1 MNGWYWQ
8 FGKYRRFGAASM
20 NWRGR
25 NSTRG
30 KCIWSINDLGN
41 IIEPPLG
48 IASSFGP
55 KFGEWRNLM
64 SRNICLSC
72 AVLGVLVVGPM
83 QVLADGKG
91 GGLNRA
97 LKGGAKGPIN
107 AGPGRQGGLSGHG
120 GDELARR
127 GPGLGRAGSGLQR
140 AGIGTAH
147 TPPLAADGNPVTNQ
161 QRILDHRLNQ
171 AEHLRGISER
181 NGNEHLLETA
191 DRMEANATRNF
202 ERQQQ
207 RFAGD
212 TTVPPSSTGEA
223 PAPTLT
229 TPNAEEPVPVTTPT
243 APTASRAGRG
253 FWFRSR

>member
-1 MNGWYWQ
+1 MSKTLGN
-8 FGKYRRFGAASM
+8 F
-20 NWRGR
+20 
-25 NSTRG
+25 TRG
-30 KCIWSINDLGN
+30 ECIWPITDLGN

-48 IASSFGP
+48 IVSSFGP
-55 KFGEWRNLM
+55 QFGEWRNLM
-64 SRNICLSC
+64 SRKICLSC

-83 QVLADGKG
+83 QLLADGKG

-97 LKGGAKGPIN
+97 LKTGAKGPIN
-107 AGPGRQGGLSGHG
+107 AGPGRSGGLPGRAS
-120 GDELARR
+120 DDLARR
-127 GPGLGRAGSGLQR
+127 GPGLNRAGGGLER
-140 AGIGTAH
+140 AA
-147 TPPLAADGNPVTNQ
+147 TNQ

-171 AEHLRGISER
+171 AEHLRGVAER
-181 NGNEHLLETA
+181 NGNENLLETA

-212 TTVPPSSTGEA
+212 PTVPTTPPGETPSGEA

-229 TPNAEEPVPVTTPT
+229 APNATEPVPVATPT
-243 APTASRAGRG
+243 PTASRAGRG